1 MRQGPASAADLV
13 HWTSFRIVGV
23 GRKVGFDRA
32 ILLITKTLDDGTS
45 STFSLSDSSDDALG
59 VIFGGDSPP
68 KEGIDTE
75 IP

>member
-1 MRQGPASAADLV
+1 MKAWTAGLAAQ
-13 HWTSFRIVGV
+13 
-23 GRKVGFDRA
+23 FDRA
-32 ILLITKTLDDGTS
+32 TLLITKTPDDGTS

-68 KEGIDTE
+68 PKEGIDTE